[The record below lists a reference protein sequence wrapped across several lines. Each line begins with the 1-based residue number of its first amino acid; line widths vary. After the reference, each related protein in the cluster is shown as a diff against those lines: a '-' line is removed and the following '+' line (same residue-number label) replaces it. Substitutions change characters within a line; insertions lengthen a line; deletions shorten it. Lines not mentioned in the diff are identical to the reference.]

1 MRNPLVFIVGHS
13 AYQGRNRQAVVSGHA
28 AALAEMLGRG
38 VNMRDAQKALGNA
51 RAGSHATASV
61 YKRFPDG
68 YRCAIDTVEVMVS
81 RSY

>member
-1 MRNPLVFIVGHS
+1 MRNPLVFIVGHH
-13 AYQGRNRQAVVSGHA
+13 AYQGRNRQAVVSGHV
-28 AALAEMLGRG
+28 AALSEMMRRG
-38 VNMRDAQKALGNA
+38 VNMRDAQKALKNA

-68 YRCAIDTVEVMVS
+68 YRCAIDTVEVVAS